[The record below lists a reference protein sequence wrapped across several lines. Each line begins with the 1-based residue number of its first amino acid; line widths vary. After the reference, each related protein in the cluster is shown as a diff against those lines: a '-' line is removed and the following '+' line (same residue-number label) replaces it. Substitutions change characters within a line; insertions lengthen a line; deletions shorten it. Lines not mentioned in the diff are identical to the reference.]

1 MWKSIVCFTFWGSQG
16 EFYCFKCFLK
26 PNRLLWC
33 CFCVLVKGNS
43 SGRCVSLSLLATV
56 LLDSSWD
63 FFESLGHVALICNCQ
78 RKWCNLCFI
87 DILWFVC
94 EVFLNSIRKFIFIRL
109 FVVAVH
115 HYTLMSPSHKQLTFG
130 NIQYYE
136 TEKLS

>member
-26 PNRLLWC
+26 PFTLVLFL
-33 CFCVLVKGNS
+33 CFGQRQFFT
-43 SGRCVSLSLLATV
+43 GRCVSLSLLASV
-56 LLDSSWD
+56 LFDSSWG

-87 DILWFVC
+87 DILWFAC
-94 EVFLNSIRKFIFIRL
+94 EVFLKCIRKFIFIRL
-109 FVVAVH
+109 FVVTVH
-115 HYTLMSPSHKQLTFG
+115 HYTLMSPSHKQLTLG
-130 NIQYYE
+130 NIQHYK